1 MKKFLF
7 AAVLVI
13 LAIGLIF
20 IVQSTSSNNSAIS
33 SADFSSV
40 SNSATSLTE
49 SSIESSS
56 SGDVTE
62 ETLLP
67 ETSSS
72 LVNSQEVEEMKIV
85 LTVAGESQTA
95 TLNNSA
101 AARDFYALLPL
112 DLTMEDYAQSEKIA
126 DLPQTLD
133 TSDSPAGTAAEV
145 GDLTMFE
152 PWGNLAIFYRS
163 IGYSNGLILLGSLD
177 GEIDFLTNQT
187 GDFILSIRQA

>member
-1 MKKFLF
+1 MKKFLL
-7 AAVLVI
+7 AAVLI
-13 LAIGLIF
+13 IFAIVLIF
-20 IVQSTSSNNSAIS
+20 IVQSTSNNNAATS
-33 SADFSSV
+33 SADSSSV
-40 SNSATSLTE
+40 SNSATFLTE
-49 SSIESSS
+49 SSIESSP

-62 ETLLP
+62 EMLPP
-67 ETSSS
+67 ETSNS
-72 LVNSQEVEEMKIV
+72 LGHSQEAEEMKIV

-133 TSDSPAGTAAEV
+133 TSDSPAGTVAEV
-145 GDLTMFE
+145 GDLTLFE

-163 IGYSNGLILLGSLD
+163 IGYSNGLILLGRLD
-177 GEIDFLTNQT
+177 GEIDFITNQT
-187 GDFILSIRQA
+187 GDFLLSIRQA